1 MPPRATVL
9 VPTFDHGPT
18 LRYSLG
24 SALRQTVEELE
35 LFVVGDGAPDITREI
50 LRDLAA
56 SDSRVRFFDNPK
68 GPRHGE
74 LHRARA
80 LAEAAG
86 EIVCY
91 LADDDLWTPFHVE
104 SMLEWLADADFAH
117 TLPLKVLPDQ
127 RLAALTID
135 LEDPRD
141 RELELVGENRI
152 PLACSG
158 HTLAAYRRLPH
169 GWRTTPP
176 DVFTDLYMYQQFLA
190 DPAVRA
196 VSGTRP
202 TCLHFASP
210 ERAGW
215 SVERRCAELEEWF
228 PRVTDRDWTR
238 TVLPQLAL
246 DIGARGRA
254 AADAE
259 LRGARREVAALGA
272 EVEGLGRELRRQ
284 EEAAGRARHELRETE
299 LALAATREEL
309 EQLHR
314 TIHASVAWRLRRRV
328 LRLPILSGPL
338 RWLARRLA
346 GPADP

>member
-18 LRYSLG
+18 LRYSLA

-35 LFVVGDGAPDITREI
+35 LFVVGDGAPDVTREI
-50 LRDLAA
+50 LRELAA
-56 SDSRVRFFDNPK
+56 SDPRVRFFDNPK

-74 LHRARA
+74 VHRARA
-80 LAEAAG
+80 LAEACG

-91 LADDDLWTPFHVE
+91 LADDDLWTPFHLE
-104 SMLEWLADADFAH
+104 AMLEWLADADFAH
-117 TLPLKVLPDQ
+117 TLPLRVLPDQ
-127 RLAALTID
+127 RLVGLTLN

-141 RELELVGENRI
+141 RELELGGENRI
-152 PLACSG
+152 PLACAG

-176 DVFTDLYMYQQFLA
+176 DIFTDLYMFQQFLA
-190 DPAVRA
+190 DPAMRA

-210 ERAGW
+210 ERVGW
-215 SVERRCAELEEWF
+215 TLEQRCAELEEWF
-228 PRVTDRDWTR
+228 RRVTDPDWGR
-238 TVLPQLAL
+238 SVLPQLAL
-246 DIGARGRA
+246 DVGARSWA

-259 LRGARREVAALGA
+259 LRGARQEVAALGA
-272 EVEGLGRELRRQ
+272 ELEQ
-284 EEAAGRARHELRETE
+284 AHRAR
-299 LALAATREEL
+299 AATRQEL
-309 EQLHR
+309 EQLRR
-314 TIHASVAWRLRRRV
+314 TIHSSVAWRLRRRV
-328 LRLPILSGPL
+328 LRLPLLAGPL

-346 GPADP
+346 GPADR